1 MMVVTM
7 DVVTTTPMPVAHG
20 RGAEPGSDEAP
31 VTACLV
37 RCWRRFKVAVRSQ
50 ALMVLWVGAVTAI
63 FFATYCTYKYEEKHF
78 YLRQILGVGLCL
90 SRATAAVINFSCFM
104 VLIPMCRTLL
114 QILSSRLPPKFH
126 GCVRVCVDQ
135 GVRLHVLFAATIII
149 TSIVHSLAHLVNA
162 CNFSSYYSHD
172 FVDINMA
179 RYPGEDP
186 LLMILRTVPGWTG
199 LAMVCLLVFLSVAS
213 LKCVRRSCY
222 DLFWYS
228 HHLLLLFLVL
238 AIFHPLSGVLKE
250 QVNIEEHVPGCQ
262 YMNTSRRDEIPYP
275 EPRPDVG
282 VCFVPPIFIS
292 QKSETW
298 KWMLAAFALF
308 GLDACCRL
316 YRRRSAAKLEAVQL
330 HGAPATF
337 KADASAPVAAT
348 AAPSLVPAPG
358 DDPYRDAVVE
368 LRLAKKGMIARPGQ
382 YVLLNCPKISLM
394 EWHPFTVTSC
404 SKGGDNTFTLHLT
417 TSGDWTGV
425 LRTKLVTPKV
435 SKKSDKASY
444 PKLYVDG
451 PFCSRSERI
460 GRSAITICI
469 AGGIGITPFV
479 SFFNHII
486 SSKNVLRVERLHL
499 VWVSR
504 SISMFATFADHLT
517 NLHFEM
523 WRQNLPD
530 FFTMHLYVTQGSPQE
545 IISNEFWQKYQLLAN
560 RIRVGRPDW
569 SRLFREWQT
578 VYQRQKV
585 AVFSCGP
592 ASLNKEIKKHCHI
605 ATLAGHKFA
614 FYKESFA

>member
-1 MMVVTM
+1 M
-7 DVVTTTPMPVAHG
+7 DVVTTTPTTAANS
-20 RGAEPGSDEAP
+20 AEPGSEEEHA
-31 VTACLV
+31 TACIV

-50 ALMVLWVGAVTAI
+50 ALMVVWVGAVTAI

-78 YLRQILGVGLCL
+78 YLREMLGVGLCL

-262 YMNTSRRDEIPYP
+262 YMNTSRRDEVPYP

-330 HGAPATF
+330 HGAPPTF
-337 KADASAPVAAT
+337 KTDACASAT
-348 AAPSLVPAPG
+348 TAPSLVPASIE
-358 DDPYRDAVVE
+358 DPYRDSVVE

-425 LRTKLVTPKV
+425 LRTKLVTPNV
-435 SKKSDKASY
+435 SKKSDKPVY

-460 GRSAITICI
+460 GHSAITICI

-517 NLHFEM
+517 NLHYEM

-530 FFTMHLYVTQGSPQE
+530 FFTMHLYVTQGSPHE
-545 IISNEFWQKYQLLAN
+545 IISNEFFQKYQLLAH
-560 RIRVGRPDW
+560 RIHVGRPDW
-569 SRLFREWQT
+569 SSLFREWQT

-605 ATLAGHKFA
+605 ATLAGHRFA